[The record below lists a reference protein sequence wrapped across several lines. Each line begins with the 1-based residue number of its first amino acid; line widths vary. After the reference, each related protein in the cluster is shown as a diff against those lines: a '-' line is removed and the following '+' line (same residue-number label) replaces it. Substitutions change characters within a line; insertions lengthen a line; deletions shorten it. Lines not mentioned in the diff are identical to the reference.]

1 MFQIVSKVRN
11 ILLNNKVF
19 FGLYPFFNIF
29 AGRAYNMK
37 GKICNHL
44 NFCSK

>member
-19 FGLYPFFNIF
+19 FLFCLFFNIF
-29 AGRAYNMK
+29 ADRAYNMK
-37 GKICNHL
+37 EKNL
-44 NFCSK
+44 

>member
-19 FGLYPFFNIF
+19 FVLYLFFNIF

-37 GKICNHL
+37 GKNM
-44 NFCSK
+44 